1 MGTGTYPA
9 VQTLTV
15 TFTDQQQFSGNWVFD
30 SRCTTCGAG
39 TLFNKSKSSSY
50 KLLSNG
56 FSTDRVCLNLAATT
70 CTDKTFKFTL
80 AESDYGNKALQ
91 VPFAGLFDLSPRSE
105 SDRHQNLIRALYSA
119 NAITDPVFA
128 LLIGAE

>member
-15 TFTDQQQFSGNWVFD
+15 AFSDMYPFNWVYD
-30 SRCTTCGAG
+30 SLCTTCGAG

-50 KLLSNG
+50 IKVSNVL
-56 FSTDRVCLNLAATT
+56 STDRVCLNLAATT

-91 VPFAGLFDLSPRSE
+91 VPFAGMFDLSP
-105 SDRHQNLIRALYSA
+105 
-119 NAITDPVFA
+119 
-128 LLIGAE
+128 